1 MVSKKKIKRKW
12 TDKSNFHVSVD
23 MFKVDI
29 VFVCNCNEEETRK
42 ALEEACGDNFGQFKS
57 KHLKGWDDTNNL
69 GRMIPFMGGFVVLL
83 KQDGGGFRTF
93 VSVMAHEITHVVQYL
108 LRDRRIPLTEDTEE
122 VHAYLTEYITRE
134 ALLKLYD

>member
-1 MVSKKKIKRKW
+1 MKRPVKKKW
-12 TDKSNFHVSVD
+12 DDKCNFHVSVD

-29 VFVCNCNEEETRK
+29 VFVCNCNEEETK
-42 ALEEACGDNFGQFKS
+42 DALKEACGDNYLNFK
-57 KHLKGWDDTNNL
+57 KRDLKGWNDDIHL

-83 KQDGGGFRTF
+83 KGAGGCFRTF
-93 VSVMAHEITHVVQYL
+93 VSVMVHEITHVVQYL

-122 VHAYLTEYITRE
+122 VHAYLAEYITRE

>member
-1 MVSKKKIKRKW
+1 MASKKNIKRVW
-12 TDKSNFHVSVD
+12 TDKSNFHVSVE

-29 VFVCNCNEEETRK
+29 VFVCNCNEQETKK
-42 ALEEACGDNFGQFKS
+42 ALKEACGDNFDRFKN
-57 KHLKGWDDTNNL
+57 KYLKGWNNDGTL

-83 KQDGGGFRTF
+83 KEDTGGFRTF
-93 VSVMAHEITHVVQYL
+93 VSIMIHEITHVVQYL

-122 VHAYLTEYITRE
+122 VYAYLTEYITRE